1 MANNAENCEKKE
13 PCTACMRE
21 WLRGSVAPC
30 DKAPPENPSVRS
42 AIAYLGGVLTH
53 EKFDETLAFA
63 DDEDILAMVP
73 VAYELATERKVAPSL
88 AERQYPVVMEC
99 YDASLRSLKLAVA
112 LMEKALNPARI
123 VENEETSQ

>member
-1 MANNAENCEKKE
+1 MADNAENCEKKE
-13 PCTACMRE
+13 PCTAYMRE

-42 AIAYLGGVLTH
+42 AISYLGGVLTH

-73 VAYELATERKVAPSL
+73 VAHELATERL
-88 AERQYPVVMEC
+88 LRRERPPKEPRNVPVLSTEGL
-99 YDASLRSLKLAVA
+99 ASLRRKVEA
-112 LMEKALNPARI
+112 LELEWLEM
-123 VENEETSQ
+123 VEVVKP